1 MWAEKEPD
9 LRFVS
14 LEAGLKE
21 NGTCSHGFNQSIE
34 HAVNADVEKHDVS
47 RLWET

>member
-1 MWAEKEPD
+1 MGRERARSQICFLGSWAK
-9 LRFVS
+9 
-14 LEAGLKE
+14 KK